1 MKRVLILCTG
11 NSCRSQMAEALWAK
25 LGAGEWESHSA
36 GSKPSGY
43 VHPLAVRAM
52 KELDID
58 IAGHRSKSVDE
69 YQGQPFDL
77 VVTVC
82 GNAKDSCPVFLSA
95 HKVDHWPFDD
105 PADATGSEEE
115 KMEMFRRV
123 RDEISTTI
131 RAFLSARQ

>member
-1 MKRVLILCTG
+1 
-11 NSCRSQMAEALWAK
+11 MAEALWAS
-25 LGAGEWESHSA
+25 LGKGEWESHSA

-43 VHPLAVRAM
+43 VHPLAVQAM

-58 IAGHRSKSVDE
+58 ISANRSKSVDE

-95 HKVDHWPFDD
+95 HTVYHWPFDD
-105 PADATGSEEE
+105 PADATGSDEE
-115 KMEMFRRV
+115 KMGMFRRV
-123 RDEISTTI
+123 RDEISTKI
-131 RAFLSARQ
+131 RAFLNGELKV

>member
-1 MKRVLILCTG
+1 
-11 NSCRSQMAEALWAK
+11 MAEALWASSGK
-25 LGAGEWESHSA
+25 GEWEAHSA

-58 IAGHRSKSVDE
+58 ISANRSKSVDE

-95 HKVDHWPFDD
+95 HKVYHWPFDD
-105 PADATGSEEE
+105 PADATGSDDE
-115 KMEMFRRV
+115 KMGMFRRV
-123 RDEISTTI
+123 RDEISTKI
-131 RAFLSARQ
+131 RAFLHGELKDV